1 VSLALGLVV
10 ACGGWAVG
18 RWLAKSIGGTSNTS
32 EDARPREGVSAPPES
47 VVDGL
52 PCHLGDVIVRTAER
66 DEAWLAAALVFEEQ
80 GPIGALFVAP
90 EAGVDRAVFARQG
103 SDTILWLTAL
113 GEQVGLGTEPPST
126 FEHEGLRYQR
136 IRRLPVR
143 AVRQG
148 AGAPTIGDRAVVA
161 EYDAPTDGRLLI
173 VAGGERALAWAGVAL
188 EKSDYDV
195 LPGGKSTLE

>member
-1 VSLALGLVV
+1 MSLALGLIV
-10 ACGGWAVG
+10 AAGGVAVG
-18 RWLAKSIGGTSNTS
+18 RWLARSIGRPENTPD
-32 EDARPREGVSAPPES
+32 DAGPRESVPAPPAN

-80 GPIGALFVAP
+80 GPMGALFVAP
-90 EAGVDRAVFARQG
+90 EAGADRAVFARQG
-103 SDTILWLTAL
+103 TEAILWLTAL
-113 GEQVGLGTEPPST
+113 GEQAGLGTEPPST

-148 AGAPTIGDRAVVA
+148 AGAPSVGDRAVVA
-161 EYDAPTDGRLLI
+161 EYDAPNDARLLI
-173 VAGGERALAWAGVAL
+173 VAGGERALAWAGVVL

-195 LPGGKSTLE
+195 LPGGKATLE